1 MICRRATLR
10 NRLRLF
16 VFFADYVRI
25 RNKKAEEIVN
35 CFQARGLGNCIEPHF
50 NKNVACAYSTRQL
63 KKTRH
68 RYKNVPVPCGNAVRV
83 GTVSSCDEACAGKIV
98 VKLVRVVG
106 PGRPITVAAFV
117 QFPQRPNFVKIEP
130 TLLFFFLFISLEVNL
145 HGIIMSTSLSIKTLS
160 NQ

>member
-1 MICRRATLR
+1 M
-10 NRLRLF
+10 
-16 VFFADYVRI
+16 
-25 RNKKAEEIVN
+25 
-35 CFQARGLGNCIEPHF
+35 
-50 NKNVACAYSTRQL
+50 
-63 KKTRH
+63 
-68 RYKNVPVPCGNAVRV
+68 PCGNAVRV

-117 QFPQRPNFVKIEP
+117 QFPQRPNFVKIESI
-130 TLLFFFLFISLEVNL
+130 LLFFFFLFISLEVNL